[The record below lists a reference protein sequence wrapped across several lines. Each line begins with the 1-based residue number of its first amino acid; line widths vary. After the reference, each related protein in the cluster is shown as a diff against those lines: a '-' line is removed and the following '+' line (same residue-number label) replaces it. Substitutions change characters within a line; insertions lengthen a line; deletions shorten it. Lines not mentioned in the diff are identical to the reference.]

1 MNCGF
6 FFVFPHHSIFK
17 DGHTAIEC
25 TAEEVC
31 WEGGALSAYRRWR
44 EHETGGMAET
54 VLKSL
59 SGGRLLEVGFGE
71 FPINRSASCAGFDWW
86 GLEPDQVLLRAAL
99 ERYTLEQAR
108 IFQMGV
114 EQLDAA
120 PPFATMNGFFDAIVF
135 FNALNVV
142 ADPAA
147 VLNSFRRLLSSNGK
161 LAISVAD
168 ASGFGLITRLR
179 KLAGMEPWTY
189 SIISFFNEKNLRM
202 LFEMSGFR
210 VVEFKI
216 MPILTP
222 LSIEYLYRQNNSL
235 LIKLGLNSIH
245 KAGLDRMLGLN
256 TFLIILEKS

>member
-1 MNCGF
+1 M
-6 FFVFPHHSIFK
+6 
-17 DGHTAIEC
+17 DE
-25 TAEEVC
+25 
-31 WEGGALSAYRRWR
+31 
-44 EHETGGMAET
+44 
-54 VLKSL
+54 
-59 SGGRLLEVGFGE
+59 
-71 FPINRSASCAGFDWW
+71 D
-86 GLEPDQVLLRAAL
+86 
-99 ERYTLEQAR
+99 
-108 IFQMGV
+108 
-114 EQLDAA
+114 

-168 ASGFGLITRLR
+168 ASGFGLTTRLR
-179 KLAGMEPWTY
+179 RLAGMEPWTY

-210 VVEFKI
+210 VMEFKT

-222 LSIEYLYRQNNSL
+222 LSIEYLYRQHNSL